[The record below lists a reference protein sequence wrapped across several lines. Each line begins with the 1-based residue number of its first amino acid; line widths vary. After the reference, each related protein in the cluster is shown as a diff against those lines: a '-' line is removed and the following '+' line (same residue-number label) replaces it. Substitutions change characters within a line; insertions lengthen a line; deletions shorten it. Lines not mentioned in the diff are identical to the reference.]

1 MSAHGVS
8 VRKGK
13 GMAKVYVRGKKLHID
28 YMVDGNRKRKAT
40 GLDDTKENRKLIETS
55 IIPKLMSMIATGEI
69 HKKKPKNFGY
79 YFEIFLRRK
88 SNLRS
93 YHKMVDQWNITNNF
107 FKDKDIDKIT
117 RLDIK
122 NFLFELPIKSI
133 SKKAYR
139 GCLNQTFEM
148 AVDDGVIQT
157 NPALNISL
165 PQDEKKD
172 ITYFSKKEVN
182 VLFQNAT
189 GVMKPFLY
197 LALNT
202 GMRPEEILG
211 LQLGDIQDGKI
222 DIKRVRTC
230 GEITHPKTRNSIR
243 RIPCPDFVIE
253 EVKKYQ
259 SDNIFIFGKFDDVA
273 KLRYKWL
280 MLLKK
285 CEIEYRKM
293 YSCRHTYAT
302 IMLQDGIVSLN
313 ELAGLLGHST
323 PAITLSYYA
332 SVIEAKTIKL
342 DKDFDLFGTFTS
354 QSKNFSLAPSQNRA

>member
-1 MSAHGVS
+1 MTAHSVS
-8 VRKGK
+8 VRKDK
-13 GMAKVYVRGKKLHID
+13 GMAKVYARGNKLHID
-28 YMVDGNRKRKAT
+28 YVVDGERKRKAT
-40 GLDDTKENRKLIETS
+40 GLDDTKENRKLVEKT
-55 IIPKLMSMIATGEI
+55 IIPKLNSMIATGEI

-79 YFEIFLRRK
+79 YFEIFLKRK
-88 SNLRS
+88 SMLRS
-93 YHKMVDQWNITNNF
+93 YSKKIDQWNITNNF
-107 FKDKDIDKIT
+107 FKDTDIDKIT
-117 RLDIK
+117 RLDLK
-122 NFLFELPIKSI
+122 NFLFDLPIKAI
-133 SKKAYR
+133 SKKPYR
-139 GCLNQTFEM
+139 VCLIQVFEM
-148 AVDDGVIQT
+148 AIDDGVIRT

-165 PQDEKKD
+165 PQEEKKD
-172 ITYFSKKEVN
+172 ITYFSKDEVKII
-182 VLFQNAT
+182 LKNAE

-211 LQLGDIQDGKI
+211 LQMGDIQDGKI

-230 GEITHPKTRNSIR
+230 GKITHPKTRKSIR

-273 KLRYKWL
+273 KLRYKWV

-302 IMLQDGIVSLN
+302 MMLLSGIVSLN

-332 SVIEAKTIKL
+332 SAIDAKTIDL
-342 DKDFDLFGTFTS
+342 GKDFDLFDTNTS
-354 QSKNFSLAPSQNRA
+354 QSINLSQQRSQNRA

>member
-1 MSAHGVS
+1 MTAHSVS
-8 VRKGK
+8 VRKDK
-13 GMAKVYVRGKKLHID
+13 GMAKVYARGNKLHID
-28 YMVDGNRKRKAT
+28 YIVDGDRKRKAT
-40 GLDDTKENRKLIETS
+40 GLDDTKENRKLVEKT
-55 IIPKLMSMIATGEI
+55 IIPKLNSMIATGEI

-79 YFEIFLRRK
+79 YFEIFLKQK
-88 SNLRS
+88 SHLRS
-93 YHKMVDQWNITNNF
+93 YHKAVDQWNITNNF
-107 FKDKDIDKIT
+107 FKDMDIDRIT
-117 RLDIK
+117 RLDLK

-133 SKKAYR
+133 SKKNHKS
-139 GCLNQTFEM
+139 CLIQVFEM
-148 AVDDGVIQT
+148 AVDDGVIRT

-172 ITYFSKKEVN
+172 ITYFSKDEVN
-182 VLFQNAT
+182 IILKNAE
-189 GVMKPFLY
+189 GVIKPFLY

-211 LQLGDIQDGKI
+211 LQMGDIQDGKI

-230 GEITHPKTRNSIR
+230 GKTTQPKTRKSIR
-243 RIPCPDFVIE
+243 RIPCPNFVLD

-259 SDNIFIFGKFDDVA
+259 GDNIFIFGKFDDVA

-280 MLLKK
+280 MLLKE
-285 CEIEYRKM
+285 CGIEYRKM

-302 IMLQDGIVSLN
+302 MMLQSGIVSLN

-332 SVIEAKTIKL
+332 SVIEAKTIEIRKDL
-342 DKDFDLFGTFTS
+342 DIYGTFSS
-354 QSKNFSLAPSQNRA
+354 QSVNFSQSHSQNRA